1 MKRRYEKFEKDI
13 ICFFIFLILII
24 LFALFLIN
32 EKIVLYKLFNGVVYD
47 KNTLVL
53 VLNNNDISIF
63 EKNRILYINSKKE
76 KFKIKKINQD
86 ILKRNNKSYNQV
98 FIKVNFSNK
107 YKVNDIVEISIMD
120 KSVNS
125 YNIFKVIG
133 GLINENN
140 E

>member
-76 KFKIKKINQD
+76 KFKIKTINQN

>member
-76 KFKIKKINQD
+76 KFKIKKINHD

-140 E
+140 